1 MDIREMIKQELAW
14 RNYYSTVPAVIDGKV
29 CHLTEPEVIALQVIC
44 AKIYK
49 NEGPR
54 AWRRFCQRVTIFNGP
69 ADLASETMKFRRD
82 GAFENEF
89 LPGFYDITGRM
100 ALEIL

>member
-1 MDIREMIKQELAW
+1 
-14 RNYYSTVPAVIDGKV
+14 
-29 CHLTEPEVIALQVIC
+29 
-44 AKIYK
+44 
-49 NEGPR
+49 
-54 AWRRFCQRVTIFNGP
+54 
-69 ADLASETMKFRRD
+69 MKFRRD